1 MSCKG
6 PVILV
11 SSRSLKLQGQTCLCL
26 DSSENKQT
34 SEGTRKRKL
43 FSTKAINQL
52 FLLLCVLVLRVEPI
66 AGSVWHQWQ
75 WLGHLQSQPGAAG
88 GGRDG
93 MPGMGE
99 AWGTQRQHQSPV
111 SQSNLSDNYN
121 HHLGYILS
129 NLIILMNEI
138 ALVSTAAC

>member
-6 PVILV
+6 PVILA

-34 SEGTRKRKL
+34 SEGTRKRKP

-52 FLLLCVLVLRVEPI
+52 FLLLCVPVLRVEPI
-66 AGSVWHQWQ
+66 AGFVWHQWQ
-75 WLGHLQSQPGAAG
+75 RLGHLQSQPGAAG

-99 AWGTQRQHQSPV
+99 AFEGHRGNISPGAHRATC
-111 SQSNLSDNYN
+111 Q
-121 HHLGYILS
+121 
-129 NLIILMNEI
+129 III
-138 ALVSTAAC
+138 IIVRDIF